1 MIPLYDD
8 NPVRRI
14 SRPWINWTLIA
25 INVVVYFLFQSDFA
39 PNTVLADAGTVT
51 WSYGMIPIVLFQ
63 QATLPQGLAIIPE
76 WLTPLTSTFLHGS
89 WMHLAGNMLFLWVFG
104 DNIEDDLGHLR
115 YLFFYAACGVLA
127 ALAHAI
133 ANPTS
138 ESPLIGASG
147 AVSGVVAAY
156 VLLHPRVTL
165 WVLLL
170 FRIPVPL
177 PAWMAIG
184 GWILFQ
190 GFNAWRATSAS
201 DVAWFA
207 HLGGLAAGTLLVL
220 VLRQPG
226 VPLFDQRRHSDT
238 EADAASQPPPETL
251 PR

>member
-14 SRPWINWTLIA
+14 SRPFVNWALIA
-25 INVVVYFLFQSDFA
+25 ANVVVYFLFQSGLA
-39 PNTVLADAGTVT
+39 PNVVLADTSSLT
-51 WSYGMIPIVLFQ
+51 WSYGMIPVVLFQ
-63 QATLPQGLAIIPE
+63 QASLPPEIATIPE

-115 YLFFYAACGVLA
+115 YLFFYATCGFLA
-127 ALAHAI
+127 ALAHAL
-133 ANPTS
+133 ANPAS

-165 WVLLL
+165 WVLLF
-170 FRIPVPL
+170 FRIPIPL
-177 PAWMAIG
+177 PAWSAIG
-184 GWILFQ
+184 GWILLQ
-190 GFNAWRATSAS
+190 GYNAWSANSAS

-207 HLGGLAAGTLLVL
+207 HLGGLAAGSVLVL
-220 VLRQPG
+220 ILRQPG
-226 VPLFDQRRHSDT
+226 VPLFDQRRHPG
-238 EADAASQPPPETL
+238 ADIDLT
-251 PR
+251 